1 MPSSNYNQLTKEGII
16 DDTNL
21 TQAGR
26 DALDNAPQLTDDE
39 IEALKSVKAKLGLD
53 PIPLEQPGGGIH
65 IWHL

>member
-1 MPSSNYNQLTKEGII
+1 
-16 DDTNL
+16 L